1 MNLDKNEKQESEIKN
16 NIDEKITLTSKP
28 EEKEIEKS
36 KFQNPEINKS
46 YSLISLDL
54 LFQIIVAIITCLST
68 FLDGYL
74 LIFIGYNSTLLNQE
88 WKVSP
93 SLI

>member
-1 MNLDKNEKQESEIKN
+1 MKLDKNEKSQEEKN
-16 NIDEKITLTSKP
+16 NIDENESLTFKS
-28 EEKEIEKS
+28 ENSEIEKS